1 MSSRSTMVTSV
12 VQSNRLIAAHS
23 VSKSFGKRQ
32 VLNAVNLDIAAGLT
46 VGLVG
51 ENGSGKSTLLR
62 ILVGLLQPTSGNVE
76 RCGHIGYCP
85 QEALVVDGLTTEENF
100 RYFAAAYGLPASRW
114 RPRVEFLLDRLHFAA
129 DRQQL
134 VSALSGGT
142 RQKLNLAIALLH
154 EPEMLVL
161 DEPYAGFDWA
171 TYQRFWQLAHELR
184 VQGTTILVVS
194 HLIYDRSQF
203 DHVVELRDGRLEE
216 VVS

>member
-1 MSSRSTMVTSV
+1 MSSNYTMAANASN
-12 VQSNRLIAAHS
+12 SNRLIAARS

-32 VLNAVNLDIAAGLT
+32 VLRGVDLDIDAGLT

-62 ILVGLLQPTSGNVE
+62 ILVGLLQPTSGIIE
-76 RCGHIGYCP
+76 RCRRIGYCP
-85 QEALVVDGLTTEENF
+85 QEALVIDGLTADENF

-114 RPRVEFLLDRLHFAA
+114 QPQVEFLLDRLHFSV

-154 EPEMLVL
+154 QPEMLVL

-171 TYQRFWQLAHELR
+171 TYERFWQLAHELR
-184 VQGTTILVVS
+184 EQGTTILVVS
-194 HLIYDRSQF
+194 HLIYDRSEF
-203 DHVVELRDGRLEE
+203 DRVIELRECRLQE
-216 VVS
+216 VPS

>member
-1 MSSRSTMVTSV
+1 MSSTSAMATSA
-12 VQSNRLIAAHS
+12 VQSNRLIAARS

-32 VLNAVNLDIAAGLT
+32 VLREVDLDIAAGFT

-62 ILVGLLQPTSGNVE
+62 ILVGLLQPTSGTIE
-76 RCGHIGYCP
+76 RCGRIGYCP
-85 QEALVVDGLTTEENF
+85 QEALIVDGLTADENF

-194 HLIYDRSQF
+194 HLIYDRSEF

>member
-1 MSSRSTMVTSV
+1 MSSTSTMATSA
-12 VQSNRLIAAHS
+12 VQCNTLIAAHN
-23 VSKSFGKRQ
+23 VSKSYGKRQ
-32 VLNAVNLDIAAGLT
+32 VLSGVNLDIAAGLT

-62 ILVGLLQPTSGNVE
+62 ILVGLLQPGSGTIE
-76 RCGHIGYCP
+76 RYGRIGYCP
-85 QEALVVDGLTTEENF
+85 QEALVVDGLTTDENF
-100 RYFAAAYGLPASRW
+100 RYFAAAYALPASRW

-129 DRQQL
+129 DRQQP

-184 VQGTTILVVS
+184 AQGTTILIVS
-194 HLIYDRSQF
+194 HLVYDRSEF
-203 DHVVELRDGRLEE
+203 DRVVELRDGRLEE
-216 VVS
+216 AVS

>member
-1 MSSRSTMVTSV
+1 MVTSV
-12 VQSNRLIAAHS
+12 VQSNRLIAAHN

-62 ILVGLLQPTSGNVE
+62 ILVGLLQPTSGTVE

-85 QEALVVDGLTTEENF
+85 QEALVVDGLTTDENF
-100 RYFAAAYGLPASRW
+100 LYFAAAYGLPASRW
-114 RPRVEFLLDRLHFAA
+114 RPRVDFLLDKLHFAA

-171 TYQRFWQLAHELR
+171 TYLRFWEMAHELR
-184 VQGTTILVVS
+184 EQGTTILVVS
-194 HLIYDRSQF
+194 HLIYDRSEF
-203 DHVVELRDGRLEE
+203 DRVVELRDGRLVEA
-216 VVS
+216 VS